1 MTYKNVNN
9 CKWCNMNGKDFL
21 RLIIVAIIPLLYFAL
36 VVNKKYSSI
45 IYNGDH
51 VYTNITNV
59 TVNRLTK
66 SLCDDDQTNKW
77 NAKPKKSIRN
87 GKYIVLYNY
96 FRVRLFIKYTISTWN
111 IISKMIN
118 FQPKKTFNCLE
129 SITYTT
135 HGEFHFM
142 ENLIPLLKRWQG
154 MYVN

>member
-1 MTYKNVNN
+1 
-9 CKWCNMNGKDFL
+9 MNGKDFL
-21 RLIIVAIIPLLYFAL
+21 RLIIVAIIPLFYFAL

-66 SLCDDDQTNKW
+66 SLCDDDLSNKW
-77 NAKPKKSIRN
+77 LAKPKKSIRN
-87 GKYIVLYNY
+87 GRYIVLYNY
-96 FRVRLFIKYTISTWN
+96 FRVRLFKNTQFQLEITISK
-111 IISKMIN
+111 IIN

-129 SITYTT
+129 SITFTT